1 MKIYFKQ
8 SSSNFA
14 AEFGLLLLLEC
25 NFWEGYCAS
34 ALGRW
39 RNFIF
44 VGFPGGASCKEPPAS
59 TGDISHGFNPW
70 VWTVPRR
77 RATHPSIL
85 AWSIPW
91 TEKPGGLE
99 CMGSQG
105 VGHDWS
111 GLALSMHMR
120 TQTKSPCRSQ
130 TRWNTMSLPTAE
142 STTERQERHRHHQ
155 EVNGQ
160 LYTIIPGQV
169 APKKHHALPNKVR
182 IFEKCSPKQQ
192 NIPPKKNTKGKTD
205 LGKKKIERNPRWRSK
220 EGSFIP

>member
-44 VGFPGGASCKEPPAS
+44 VGSPGGAGCKEPPAS
-59 TGDISHGFNPW
+59 AGDISHGFNPW
-70 VWTVPRR
+70 VRTVPRR

-85 AWSIPW
+85 AWRISW
-91 TEKPGGLE
+91 TEKPGGLQ

-120 TQTKSPCRSQ
+120 TQTKKCMPKLVTLKQDVLTNCR
-130 TRWNTMSLPTAE
+130 
-142 STTERQERHRHHQ
+142 
-155 EVNGQ
+155 VNC
-160 LYTIIPGQV
+160 
-169 APKKHHALPNKVR
+169 R
-182 IFEKCSPKQQ
+182 
-192 NIPPKKNTKGKTD
+192 NTKEAPSSSGGKWTT
-205 LGKKKIERNPRWRSK
+205 LRKYPRASDPPQKSRFCLTK
-220 EGSFIP
+220 